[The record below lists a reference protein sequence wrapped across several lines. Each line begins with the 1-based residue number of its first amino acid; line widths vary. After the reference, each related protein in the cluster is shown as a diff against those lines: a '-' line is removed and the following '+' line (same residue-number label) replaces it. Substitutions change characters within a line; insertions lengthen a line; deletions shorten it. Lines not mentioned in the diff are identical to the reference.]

1 MISMALRDTFIQA
14 CNSNDLEEVRKCLS
28 KGVDVNT
35 VDIDLGSGLSIAA
48 FHNNLALVDLLLAH
62 PDIDVNLEDDN
73 DDSPLSVAMNKD
85 HQEPALVLDNFDIAD
100 AKCVVLFLAKI
111 LKAHSSINLIVFL
124 LVLCIL

>member
-48 FHNNLALVDLLLAH
+48 FHNNLALLELLLAH

-85 HQEPALVLDNFDIAD
+85 HQVELMTSMMLN
-100 AKCVVLFLAKI
+100 VLFCYRKDPQSRSL
-111 LKAHSSINLIVFL
+111 IND
-124 LVLCIL
+124 

>member
-48 FHNNLALVDLLLAH
+48 FHNNLPLLDLLLAH
-62 PDIDVNLEDDN
+62 PDIEEDGGRQRR
-73 DDSPLSVAMNKD
+73 L
-85 HQEPALVLDNFDIAD
+85 PAQRRHEQGPPGLVFDNFDIAD
-100 AKCVVLFLAKI
+100 AKR
-111 LKAHSSINLIVFL
+111 
-124 LVLCIL
+124 

>member
-1 MISMALRDTFIQA
+1 MALRDTFIQA

-48 FHNNLALVDLLLAH
+48 FHNNLPLLDLLLAH

-85 HQEPALVLDNFDIAD
+85 HQD
-100 AKCVVLFLAKI
+100 
-111 LKAHSSINLIVFL
+111 
-124 LVLCIL
+124 

>member
-48 FHNNLALVDLLLAH
+48 FHNNLALLDLLLAH

-85 HQEPALVLDNFDIAD
+85 HQVELMTSMMLN
-100 AKCVVLFLAKI
+100 VLFVTAKI
-111 LKAHSSINLIVFL
+111 LKAARSLMNQLEKL
-124 LVLCIL
+124 EAAKAA

>member
-35 VDIDLGSGLSIAA
+35 VDIDLASGLSIAA
-48 FHNNLALVDLLLAH
+48 FHNNLALLDLLLAH

-85 HQEPALVLDNFDIAD
+85 HQVELMTSMMLN
-100 AKCVVLFLAKI
+100 VLFCYSKDPQSRSL
-111 LKAHSSINLIVFL
+111 IND
-124 LVLCIL
+124 